1 MDEGVTDDGML
12 GKNVIYSAVQYS
24 RELHYHNWF
33 NAKPGPIAAPSM
45 PHAYKV
51 RYKDKKKYSSAYS
64 SRVLPK

>member
-1 MDEGVTDDGML
+1 MKGLLTTGCWEKTSST
-12 GKNVIYSAVQYS
+12 YSAVQYS